1 MRNFAARLFKALVA
15 AIACLA
21 AIGLGALA
29 QAQSQ
34 TGDYTVTQINFNFG
48 GCTDGLGR
56 AIPSQADASLGPI
69 VETRVDN
76 GRTMLAYNPQRLPQ
90 LLPETRMFLFA
101 HECARHQLNLPT
113 SGERTLSDARRAD
126 CQALAIL
133 RRSGMLPTEA
143 EVESIQTDL
152 QFAADDWSLLPGPA
166 RDFQLAA
173 CKLPPAP
180 ARTTTRKQGN
190 TVGVPTT
197 LQRSPAYSQCVQ
209 SCGSR
214 LYSCGNSAAC
224 LQTFDRCNA
233 GCESK

>member
-1 MRNFAARLFKALVA
+1 MRNFAAHLLKALGA
-15 AIACLA
+15 ALA
-21 AIGLGALA
+21 SLTVLGFALPA
-29 QAQSQ
+29 QAQS
-34 TGDYTVTQINFNFG
+34 GDYTVTQINFNFG

-56 AIPSQADASLGPI
+56 AIPSQADPGLGPI

-76 GRTMLAYNPQRLPQ
+76 GRTSLAYNPQRLPQ

-113 SGERTLSDARRAD
+113 SGVRALSDARRAD

-133 RRSGMLPTEA
+133 RRSGMLPSAA

-152 QFAADDWSLLPGPA
+152 QFAVDDWNLLPGPP
-166 RDFQLAA
+166 RDFQLAS
-173 CKLPPAP
+173 CQLPPAP
-180 ARTTTRKQGN
+180 ARSATPKKGN

-233 GCESK
+233 GCEGK